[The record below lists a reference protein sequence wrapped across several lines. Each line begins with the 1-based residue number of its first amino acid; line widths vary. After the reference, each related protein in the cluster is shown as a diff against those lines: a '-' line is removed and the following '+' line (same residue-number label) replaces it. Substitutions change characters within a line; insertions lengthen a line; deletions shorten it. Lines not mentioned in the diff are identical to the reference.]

1 MCNYFKRME
10 VHKSTVMVNI
20 TVAAISKNIIIL
32 LLFLNII
39 VTFVTNI
46 TNY

>member
-1 MCNYFKRME
+1 ME

-20 TVAAISKNIIIL
+20 TVAATSKNIIIL
-32 LLFLNII
+32 LLFLNIT

>member
-1 MCNYFKRME
+1 ME
-10 VHKSTVMVNI
+10 VHKSTVI

-32 LLFLNII
+32 LLFLNIT